1 MTIISQE
8 TFQKMLDNSLSRHSS
23 ILLTKSEELEMKV
36 EKKMSMIIKQLDD
49 NTSKI
54 KVLTKNSELVEG
66 LQKEVNNLWCK
77 VSDMGNQI
85 KMAVD
90 KTESTLFTIGEHE
103 ERFECVKKS
112 CKLQESLLD
121 DQISRSM

>member
-1 MTIISQE
+1 
-8 TFQKMLDNSLSRHSS
+8 
-23 ILLTKSEELEMKV
+23 MKV

-54 KVLTKNSELVEG
+54 KVLSENSELVEG
-66 LQKEVNNLWCK
+66 LRKEVNNLWCK

-85 KMAVD
+85 KMAVE
-90 KTESTLFTIGEHE
+90 KTESTLFTIGKHE
-103 ERFECVKKS
+103 EKFECIQKS

-121 DQISRSM
+121 DQINRSM